1 MTPDTRH
8 HPRAGMPSLRLLGA
22 AALVALAAAG
32 LVIASGRTAAAQE
45 SGEAVYRSICAACH
59 QADGAGLPG
68 VFPPLAGNPSVED
81 ADYVRT
87 VIGAGLSG
95 PLEVNGV
102 AYDGVMPAQSQLS
115 YDDVEAVIA
124 YLQAGLPGAG
134 AAPAAAGDPV
144 LGREL
149 FLGAAGFAHDG
160 P

>member
-45 SGEAVYRSICAACH
+45 PGEPGEAVYRSICAACH

-115 YDDVEAVIA
+115 DDDVEAVIA

-149 FLGAAGFAHDG
+149 F
-160 P
+160 